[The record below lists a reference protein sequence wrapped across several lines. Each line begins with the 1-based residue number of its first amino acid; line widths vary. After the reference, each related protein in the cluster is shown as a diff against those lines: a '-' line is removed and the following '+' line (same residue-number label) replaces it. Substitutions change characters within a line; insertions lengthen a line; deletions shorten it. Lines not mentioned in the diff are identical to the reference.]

1 MLRDEE
7 CGPRWRAILEDRWRD
22 RVQEITELS
31 LAYHSA
37 VAGAPDGSEDKR
49 ARRLLR
55 RTVAARRR
63 LADTEDAL
71 TRLAAGGFGRCEQC
85 AAPIPVVLLAAAPET
100 RYCPGC
106 AAGALPAKAG
116 RWGGPPPGPPAERV
130 RTHHGA
136 TTGRRG

>member
-1 MLRDEE
+1 MLRDGE

-22 RVQEITELS
+22 QVQEITELS
-31 LAYHSA
+31 LAYHST
-37 VAGAPDGSEDKR
+37 VASVQDGSDDKR

-85 AAPIPVVLLAAAPET
+85 AAPIPVALLAAAPET

-106 AAGALPAKAG
+106 AAGALG
-116 RWGGPPPGPPAERV
+116 TTTGHWGGHPPGPPAEPV
-130 RTHHGA
+130 RTHHPA
-136 TTGRRG
+136 AAGR

>member
-1 MLRDEE
+1 MLIDGE
-7 CGPRWRAILEDRWRD
+7 CGPRWRAILEKRWRD

-37 VAGAPDGSEDKR
+37 VAGAPDGSDDKR

-55 RTVAARRR
+55 RTVAVRRR

-71 TRLAAGGFGRCEQC
+71 GRLAAGGFGRCEQC
-85 AAPIPVVLLAAAPET
+85 GAPIPLALLAAAPET

-106 AAGALPAKAG
+106 TVGALGTAAGQ
-116 RWGGPPPGPPAERV
+116 RGGHPPGPSAGRV
-130 RTHHGA
+130 RPHHRA
-136 TTGRRG
+136 ATGRGA

>member
-1 MLRDEE
+1 MLRDGEW
-7 CGPRWRAILEDRWRD
+7 GPRWRAILEDRWRD

-31 LAYHSA
+31 LAYHST
-37 VAGAPDGSEDKR
+37 VAGAPDGSDDKR

-71 TRLAAGGFGRCEQC
+71 TRLAAGDFGRCEQC
-85 AAPIPVVLLAAAPET
+85 AAPIPVVVLAAAPET

-106 AAGALPAKAG
+106 AAGSFGPTAG
-116 RWGGPPPGPPAERV
+116 HWAGHPPVPPAERV
-130 RTHHGA
+130 PTHHRA
-136 TTGRRG
+136 VTGRGA

>member
-1 MLRDEE
+1 MLIDGE
-7 CGPRWRAILEDRWRD
+7 CGPHWRAILEKRWRD

-31 LAYHSA
+31 LAYHGA
-37 VAGAPDGSEDKR
+37 VAGAPDGSDDKR

-71 TRLAAGGFGRCEQC
+71 GRLAAGGFGRCEQC
-85 AAPIPVVLLAAAPET
+85 GATIPLALLAAAPET

-106 AAGALPAKAG
+106 TVSALGTAAGQ
-116 RWGGPPPGPPAERV
+116 RGGQPPGPPEDRV
-130 RTHHGA
+130 RPHHRA
-136 TTGRRG
+136 ATGRGA

>member
-1 MLRDEE
+1 MLRDGE

-37 VAGAPDGSEDKR
+37 VASAPDGSDDKR

-71 TRLAAGGFGRCEQC
+71 ARLAAGGFGRCEQC
-85 AAPIPVVLLAAAPET
+85 AAPIPVVVLAAAPET

-106 AAGALPAKAG
+106 AADAFPATAG
-116 RWGGPPPGPPAERV
+116 HWGGHPAGPPAERV
-130 RTHHGA
+130 RAHHRA
-136 TTGRRG
+136 ATGRRG

>member
-1 MLRDEE
+1 
-7 CGPRWRAILEDRWRD
+7 
-22 RVQEITELS
+22 VQEITELS

-37 VAGAPDGSEDKR
+37 VASAPDGSDDKR

-85 AAPIPVVLLAAAPET
+85 AAPIPVVLLAAAPES

-106 AAGALPAKAG
+106 AVGAFETTTGHWAV
-116 RWGGPPPGPPAERV
+116 PPLDRV
-130 RTHHGA
+130 RTHDRA
-136 TTGRRG
+136 ATGRGA

>member
-1 MLRDEE
+1 MLRDVE

-22 RVQEITELS
+22 QVQEITELS

-37 VAGAPDGSEDKR
+37 VAGAPDGSDDKR

-71 TRLAAGGFGRCEQC
+71 TRLAAGDFGRCEQC

-106 AAGALPAKAG
+106 AADSLGSTAGHWAGHLPVQ
-116 RWGGPPPGPPAERV
+116 PAERV
-130 RTHHGA
+130 RTHHRA
-136 TTGRRG
+136 ATGRGA